1 MNVMGKK
8 NNSVFE
14 GYSHSQFN
22 WFAGE
27 ESGFS
32 QYAEESVYDGHGVGS
47 NGYRGY
53 REENENDEES
63 FERSSED
70 EN

>member
-22 WFAGE
+22 GFAGE

-32 QYAEESVYDGHGVGS
+32 QYAEESVYDGHGLS
-47 NGYRGY
+47 DNNGYRRY

-63 FERSSED
+63 F
-70 EN
+70 